1 MALPTPDVDPVL
13 ADLDRRGYETTRLDG
28 AATPPAVAAGGDP
41 PNAVTDRPLS
51 VEPLA
56 EAPPLS
62 VVAALADAAREQR
75 GTLFV
80 AGPDTAERVVD
91 ILSDPFL
98 LVDDCEAGDTG
109 GSGREDGDSDA
120 GGRSFYAIPDR
131 IHCTDGTLAATAAAD
146 PTWRED
152 DETGGVTGDERP
164 LLLESDGE
172 VLAAL
177 ESVDALTCPD
187 PDPEAFPFRYARGDD
202 KRFHV
207 YGRDREVGTFTSL
220 RAMEGR
226 GFHPV
231 DLPLVPEHHL
241 RENAHLARRWTV
253 AIVDDGTVEYV
264 TA

>member
-1 MALPTPDVDPVL
+1 MHAPTPAVEPVL

-28 AATPPAVAAGGDP
+28 ATTPPAVAAGGDP

-56 EAPPLS
+56 EATPLS
-62 VVAALADAAREQR
+62 VVAALTDAARAQR

-80 AGPDTAERVVD
+80 AGPDTAERVVG

-98 LVDDCEAGDTG
+98 F
-109 GSGREDGDSDA
+109 RGDSA
-120 GGRSFYAIPDR
+120 HGGRSFYSIPDR
-131 IHCTDGTLAATAAAD
+131 IRCTDGTLAAVAAAD
-146 PTWRED
+146 PDWRED
-152 DETGGVTGDERP
+152 DETGGVTGDERA

-177 ESVDALTCPD
+177 ESVDALTCPG
-187 PDPEAFPFRYARGDD
+187 PDPGAFPFRYARGED

-207 YGRDREVGTFTSL
+207 TGRDREVGTFTSL
-220 RAMEGR
+220 RAMRSR

-241 RENAHLARRWTV
+241 RENAGLARRWTV
-253 AIVDDGTVEYV
+253 ATVEDGEIEYV

>member
-1 MALPTPDVDPVL
+1 MVLPTPDVDPVL

-28 AATPPAVAAGGDP
+28 PTTPPAVAAGGDP

-51 VEPLA
+51 VELLA
-56 EAPPLS
+56 EATPLN

-80 AGPDTAERVVD
+80 ADPDTAERAVE

-98 LVDDCEAGDTG
+98 LREE
-109 GSGREDGDSDA
+109 SGHPDRA
-120 GGRSFYAIPDR
+120 FYSIPDR
-131 IHCTDGTLAATAAAD
+131 IHLTDGTLAAVAAET
-146 PTWRED
+146 PIWRED
-152 DETGGVTGDERP
+152 DSATGVTGDERA
-164 LLLESDGE
+164 LLLEADGE

-177 ESVDALTCPD
+177 ESVDALTCPG
-187 PDPEAFPFRYARGDD
+187 PDPEAFPFRYARGAD

-207 YGRDREVGTFTSL
+207 SDRDREVGTFTSL
-220 RAMEGR
+220 RAMRSR

-241 RENAHLARRWTV
+241 RENTHLARRWTV
-253 AIVDDGTVEYV
+253 ATVSEGDVSY
-264 TA
+264 TTP

>member
-1 MALPTPDVDPVL
+1 MHAPTPDVDPVL
-13 ADLDRRGYETTRLDG
+13 ADLEGRGYETTRLG
-28 AATPPAVAAGGDP
+28 GPTTPPAVAAGGDP

-56 EAPPLS
+56 EATPLS
-62 VVAALADAAREQR
+62 VVAPLADAARQQR

-80 AGPDTAERVVD
+80 ADPDTAERAVEL
-91 ILSDPFL
+91 LSEPFL
-98 LVDDCEAGDTG
+98 LRSDSGD
-109 GSGREDGDSDA
+109 

-131 IHCTDGTLAATAAAD
+131 IHCTDGTLAAVAAET

-152 DETGGVTGDERP
+152 DAATGVTGEERA

-177 ESVDALTCPD
+177 ESADALTCPG
-187 PDPEAFPFRYARGDD
+187 PDPEAFPFRYARGED

-207 YGRDREVGTFTSL
+207 FGRDREVGTFTSL
-220 RAMEGR
+220 RAMRSR

-231 DLPLVPEHHL
+231 DLPLIPEHHL
-241 RENAHLARRWTV
+241 PENAHLARRWTV
-253 AIVDDGTVEYV
+253 AAVSSDEVSYT